1 MRNFSY
7 GYKQLNWY
15 IVIMSWD
22 IIWKYWRIVCDV
34 YDVMKS
40 WRIVCDINK
49 NFSAMVTKP
58 FQLWLQNF
66 GYKQLG
72 NIVVNH
78 EILFAILMYCLWC
91 CFIFMTKYHVYI
103 PKCQVNV
110 SHLATWHCFFPQ
122 CLEIGISNFKIT
134 RLYTRPAGQVGGIKT
149 VYKERFNYSRGHNWR
164 ELNRSYI
171 RRTE

>member
-1 MRNFSY
+1 M
-7 GYKQLNWY
+7 
-15 IVIMSWD
+15 VINNLIGILSSCLE
-22 IIWKYWRIVCDV
+22 ILFENIDV
-34 YDVMKS
+34 LFVMFMMWWNLDFWS

-149 VYKERFNYSRGHNWR
+149 VYKERFNYSRGHIK
-164 ELNRSYI
+164 SYI
-171 RRTE
+171 RSAE

>member
-1 MRNFSY
+1 M
-7 GYKQLNWY
+7 
-15 IVIMSWD
+15 VINNLIGILSSCLE
-22 IIWKYWRIVCDV
+22 ILFENIDV
-34 YDVMKS
+34 LFVMFMMWWNLDFWS

-58 FQLWLQNF
+58 FQLWLKN
-66 GYKQLG
+66 

-110 SHLATWHCFFPQ
+110 SHLATWHCFPQ
-122 CLEIGISNFKIT
+122 CLEIGISNFKRT
-134 RLYTRPAGQVGGIKT
+134 LLYTRPAGQVGGIKT
-149 VYKERFNYSRGHNWR
+149 VYKERFNYSRGHIK
-164 ELNRSYI
+164 SYI
-171 RRTE
+171 RSAE